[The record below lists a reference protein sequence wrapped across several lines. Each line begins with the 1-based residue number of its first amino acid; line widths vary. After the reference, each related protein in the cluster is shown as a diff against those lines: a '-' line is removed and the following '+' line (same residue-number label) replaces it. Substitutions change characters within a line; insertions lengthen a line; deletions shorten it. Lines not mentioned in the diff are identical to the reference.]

1 MNQFQVATRL
11 DRFLISESIIM
22 QGLTLDYNILPWGGS
37 DHWLVQLE
45 AGFQTTPKNKP
56 FRFEKFWID
65 HPTFKEKIKQWWWE
79 EQPEQGTRMFKLHKK
94 LKYIRKKL
102 KEWNRDIFGNINTEK
117 NDIEEKMKKL
127 QETCLREGYTED
139 RKKEELQMTQEWEA
153 RCQQEETLW
162 HQKSRIRWLKE
173 GERNTKFFHRTT
185 MARRAHN
192 KILKIKDQDGIE
204 RESHQEIES
213 ALVSHFHGIAQE
225 PHQDR
230 SEAIQKITQHIP
242 RLVTE
247 EQNIFLNKPIATEE
261 VDQALQEMPSGK
273 APGPDGFTV
282 EFFKACWEIVKYDI
296 YKVVEDSRRSASILK
311 ALNATMITL
320 IPKENEAKT
329 PDRYRPIALCNVI
342 YKIISKVIENRLK
355 PLLPSLISQEQAGFV
370 EGRQIMDNI
379 IQAHEIIHTLKLQKR
394 GGMLIQLDLAKAYDK
409 ISWHYMIKTLEA
421 FGFTQHWIS
430 WIVSLVSTTSYSLLI
445 NGAPT
450 KPFWPTRGI
459 RQGDPLSPFL
469 FILMM
474 EGLSRSI
481 KSATTTGEITGLKPF
496 ENFPTS
502 THQQFVDDTL
512 LHDIPTVKEAKAYK
526 RILEDFGEAS
536 GAEINHSKSMIFF
549 FNTNPAIQRNLTN
562 ILGFER
568 KTLPTKYLGVPLTDK
583 VYKLSTWEG
592 VINRLQE
599 RVKNW
604 TYRSLNLAGRL
615 ILTKTVLQA
624 IPTYMMSVFPTP
636 QGILQKIRSIQRDFL
651 WRGAETKKKWALVA
665 WEKVCRPKSKGGL
678 GLQDPQMTNNAYG
691 VKLWWRW
698 VKETTT
704 PWVNLWKEKYAPDT
718 RDQDRIHFGGTR
730 EGSTIW
736 NLAWHN
742 KAWIQTH
749 NFWEIRNGRTTRFWE
764 DAWQQEPRM
773 ENPDRGILQQDLIT
787 QGKINVYRYWQQ
799 GTDRNKWRT
808 WDKIIPQNNEIPAT
822 TIKEVEEELGRRK
835 ITVTE
840 GEDQLRWGKKDGGE
854 FNLKEV
860 WHYMADPDQDDL
872 AQHWDKLWNNPQ
884 WPKIKIFQWLIL
896 HNRILTW
903 DNLRKRGFT
912 GPSRCHLCQTQE
924 ETTNHLLDECAYTAE
939 LWDWAASI
947 FRQSDRIRG
956 NIAATIKL
964 WRENYNDQA
973 EVNLCW
979 ILTPGMIIWST
990 WKERNRR
997 IFRNQSWPE
1006 GKIKET
1012 ITSMIRETVMSQQL
1026 PGG

>member
-1 MNQFQVATRL
+1 
-11 DRFLISESIIM
+11 
-22 QGLTLDYNILPWGGS
+22 
-37 DHWLVQLE
+37 
-45 AGFQTTPKNKP
+45 
-56 FRFEKFWID
+56 
-65 HPTFKEKIKQWWWE
+65 
-79 EQPEQGTRMFKLHKK
+79 
-94 LKYIRKKL
+94 
-102 KEWNRDIFGNINTEK
+102 
-117 NDIEEKMKKL
+117 
-127 QETCLREGYTED
+127 
-139 RKKEELQMTQEWEA
+139 
-153 RCQQEETLW
+153 
-162 HQKSRIRWLKE
+162 
-173 GERNTKFFHRTT
+173 

-192 KILKIKDQDGIE
+192 KILKLKDQDGIE

-213 ALVSHFHGIAQE
+213 AMVRYFHGIAQE
-225 PHQDR
+225 PHLDR
-230 SEAIQKITQHIP
+230 SEAIQRITQHIP

-247 EQNIFLNKPIATEE
+247 EQNTFLNKSIATEE

-282 EFFKACWEIVKYDI
+282 EFFKAYWEIIKHDV

-320 IPKENEAKT
+320 IPKGNEANT

-394 GGMLIQLDLAKAYDK
+394 GGMIIQLDLAKAYDK

-474 EGLSRSI
+474 EGLSWSI

-496 ENFPTS
+496 ENCPTS

-583 VYKLSTWEG
+583 VYKMSTWEG

-615 ILTKTVLQA
+615 ILTKFVLQA
-624 IPTYMMSVFPTP
+624 IPTFMMSVFPTP
-636 QGILQKIRSIQRDFL
+636 QGILQKIRAIQRDFL

-665 WEKVCRPKSKGGL
+665 WEKVCRPKRKGGL

-691 VKLWWRW
+691 VKLWW
-698 VKETTT
+698 
-704 PWVNLWKEKYAPDT
+704 
-718 RDQDRIHFGGTR
+718 
-730 EGSTIW
+730 
-736 NLAWHN
+736 
-742 KAWIQTH
+742 
-749 NFWEIRNGRTTRFWE
+749 
-764 DAWQQEPRM
+764 
-773 ENPDRGILQQDLIT
+773 
-787 QGKINVYRYWQQ
+787 
-799 GTDRNKWRT
+799 
-808 WDKIIPQNNEIPAT
+808 
-822 TIKEVEEELGRRK
+822 
-835 ITVTE
+835 
-840 GEDQLRWGKKDGGE
+840 
-854 FNLKEV
+854 
-860 WHYMADPDQDDL
+860 
-872 AQHWDKLWNNPQ
+872 
-884 WPKIKIFQWLIL
+884 
-896 HNRILTW
+896 
-903 DNLRKRGFT
+903 
-912 GPSRCHLCQTQE
+912 
-924 ETTNHLLDECAYTAE
+924 
-939 LWDWAASI
+939 
-947 FRQSDRIRG
+947 
-956 NIAATIKL
+956 
-964 WRENYNDQA
+964 
-973 EVNLCW
+973 
-979 ILTPGMIIWST
+979 
-990 WKERNRR
+990 
-997 IFRNQSWPE
+997 
-1006 GKIKET
+1006 
-1012 ITSMIRETVMSQQL
+1012 
-1026 PGG
+1026 